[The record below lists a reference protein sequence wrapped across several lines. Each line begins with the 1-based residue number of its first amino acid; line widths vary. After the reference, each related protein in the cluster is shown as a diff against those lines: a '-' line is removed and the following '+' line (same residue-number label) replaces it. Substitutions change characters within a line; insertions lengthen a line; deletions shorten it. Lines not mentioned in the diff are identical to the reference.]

1 MPSLDET
8 FAELVERLTG
18 PGSLTATGSDP
29 FFYLVFDPAETLEVR
44 RRLPA
49 WEGRLR
55 NAGFDAERVSFADL
69 LWQVIADSGRWEP
82 WLEAEPDAE
91 PQQVNDAVRDVLT
104 SGDALVSRVGEIV
117 GREAPRSVVLLT
129 ETELLHPFFR
139 VGTLENRLHDR
150 IRRPTVVFYP
160 GRRDGQ
166 SSVRFLDLYTG
177 ISHYRATIIGGLP

>member
-8 FAELVERLTG
+8 FGELVERLTG
-18 PGSLTATGSDP
+18 PGSLTATGADP
-29 FFYLVFDPAETLEVR
+29 FFYLVFDPTDTLEVR
-44 RRLPA
+44 RLLPA

-55 NAGFDAERVSFADL
+55 NAGFEVERVSFADL
-69 LWQVIADSGRWEP
+69 IWQIIADSGHWDLWLAEEP
-82 WLEAEPDAE
+82 SAEPE
-91 PQQVNDAVRDVLT
+91 QVNDSVRDVLI
-104 SGDALVSRVGEIV
+104 SGDALVTRVGQIV
-117 GREAPRSVVLLT
+117 GQERPRSVVFLT
-129 ETELLHPFFR
+129 ETELLHPYFR

-150 IRRPTVVFYP
+150 IKRPTVVFYP